1 MKIDILTLFPEMFYG
16 FLSESIMKRAI
27 DKGLV
32 TINVHNIRDY
42 SPFKNKQVDD
52 YSYGGGAGMV
62 LMCEPIFLAIED
74 LRKEDTE
81 VIMLTPSGEE
91 FSQKLAY
98 DFSKSKHIIL
108 LCGHYEGFD
117 ERIKTIVDRTLSIGD
132 YVLTGGEV
140 PAMVVV
146 DAVTRLIPGVINQE
160 SLESETFTDDMVDYP
175 VYTKPAEF
183 RGLRVPEVLLSGH
196 HANIEK
202 WREEKRKQLTELRKG
217 EQKWKERTIIY
228 GDTYLDITEVINGE
242 KSEERI
248 DVGSVPKEYIGEKYT
263 EKGLIIGFTAESMDI
278 TALNIL
284 PQAWYQTC
292 TITKSIYIALGDLVT
307 GKSGLENM
315 AGPVGVG
322 QVVGAAVSSG
332 PAATMN
338 ILLIIAMLTVNL
350 GIFNLLP
357 LPALDGGRLFFMLI
371 ELVRGKPVPPEKE
384 GIVHTIGLLLL
395 LALAVVVFFNDI
407 FRILG

>member
-217 EQKWKERTIIY
+217 E
-228 GDTYLDITEVINGE
+228 
-242 KSEERI
+242 
-248 DVGSVPKEYIGEKYT
+248 
-263 EKGLIIGFTAESMDI
+263 
-278 TALNIL
+278 
-284 PQAWYQTC
+284 
-292 TITKSIYIALGDLVT
+292 
-307 GKSGLENM
+307 
-315 AGPVGVG
+315 
-322 QVVGAAVSSG
+322 
-332 PAATMN
+332 
-338 ILLIIAMLTVNL
+338 
-350 GIFNLLP
+350 
-357 LPALDGGRLFFMLI
+357 
-371 ELVRGKPVPPEKE
+371 
-384 GIVHTIGLLLL
+384 
-395 LALAVVVFFNDI
+395 
-407 FRILG
+407 